1 MRANAGSAASAP
13 RPELSQMTR
22 DITSASAPRS
32 KDTLALRIASAAV
45 LGPAAIAASWAGGP
59 VFAGLVAFL
68 CVLMAFEWARM
79 IERAELTP
87 VFFALGLGGALALIL
102 AAAEQ
107 YQLAF
112 VVCAI
117 SGAAAAACALK
128 GSRKSAWAAFGAVYF
143 MAPSVA
149 LVWLR
154 ENADDGR
161 GFLLLLF
168 AIVWGAD
175 TGGYVAGRLVG
186 GPKLSPKIS
195 PAKTWA
201 GAVGGLVAGGLAAGL
216 SAPLLFG
223 AAANVGHVAMGA
235 SLGLASILGDMA
247 ESAFKRNFGIKDM
260 SGFIPGHGGVL
271 DRLDGMIFATVAVT
285 AVLYGHI
292 LASGR

>member
-1 MRANAGSAASAP
+1 MAS
-13 RPELSQMTR
+13 ENT
-22 DITSASAPRS
+22 TASAPRS
-32 KDTLALRIASAAV
+32 KDTLALRVASAAV
-45 LGPAAIAASWAGGP
+45 LGPAAIVTSWTGGP
-59 VFAGLVAFL
+59 IFAGLVAFL

-87 VFFALGLGGALALIL
+87 VFFSLGLGGAAALIL

-107 YQLAF
+107 YALAYL
-112 VVCAI
+112 VCAA
-117 SGAAAAACALK
+117 SGVAAGAFAMR
-128 GSRKSAWAAFGAVYF
+128 GSKKWAWAAFGAAYF
-143 MAPSVA
+143 IAPSVA
-149 LVWLR
+149 LIWLR
-154 ENADDGR
+154 ETAEDGR

-201 GAVGGLVAGGLAAGL
+201 GAVGGLVAGGLAAAVA
-216 SAPLLFG
+216 APLLFG
-223 AAANVGHVAMGA
+223 AAAGASTIAMGA
-235 SLGLASILGDMA
+235 SLGLASILGDIA

-271 DRLDGMIFATVAVT
+271 DRLDGMIFATAAVT
-285 AVLYGHI
+285 AVLYAHI
-292 LASGR
+292 LLAGLKG

>member
-1 MRANAGSAASAP
+1 MIGETVP
-13 RPELSQMTR
+13 
-22 DITSASAPRS
+22 ASAPRS

-45 LGPAAIAASWAGGP
+45 LGPVAIGASWAGGP

-102 AAAEQ
+102 AAGER
-107 YQLAF
+107 YELAYL
-112 VVCAI
+112 VCAA
-117 SGAAAAACALK
+117 SGVAAAGASMK
-128 GSRKSAWAAFGAVYF
+128 GSGEWKWAAFGAAYF

-149 LVWLR
+149 LIWLR
-154 ENADDGR
+154 ETAEDGR

-175 TGGYVAGRLVG
+175 TGGYVAGRFVG

-201 GAVGGLVAGGLAAGL
+201 GAAGGLIAGGLAAAVG
-216 SAPLLFG
+216 APLLFG
-223 AAANVGHVAMGA
+223 DSANAGHVAMGA

-271 DRLDGMIFATVAVT
+271 DRLDGMIFATAAVT

-292 LASGR
+292 LLAGLKG

>member
-1 MRANAGSAASAP
+1 MIGETAP
-13 RPELSQMTR
+13 
-22 DITSASAPRS
+22 ASAPRS
-32 KDTLALRIASAAV
+32 KDTLVLRVASATV
-45 LGPAAIAASWAGGP
+45 LGPTAIGASWIGGP

-87 VFFALGLGGALALIL
+87 VFFALALGGALALIL
-102 AAAEQ
+102 AAGEL
-107 YQLAF
+107 YELAYLI
-112 VVCAI
+112 CAA
-117 SGAAAAACALK
+117 SGLAAAAAAMK
-128 GSRKSAWAAFGAVYF
+128 GSGEWKWAAFGAAYF

-149 LVWLR
+149 LIWLR
-154 ENADDGR
+154 ETATDGR

-201 GAVGGLVAGGLAAGL
+201 GAAGGLIAGGLAAAM
-216 SAPLLFG
+216 SAPFLFG
-223 AAANVGHVAMGA
+223 HAANAGHIAMGA

-260 SGFIPGHGGVL
+260 SGFIPGHGGML

-292 LASGR
+292 LLTGLNG